1 MTLGPAISKGTQ
13 TAPGRVRSCVVVAS
27 PWPLH
32 NPNRPSRRRP
42 HSSFLP
48 SNLVTRAL
56 FRSLVPHATRIV
68 PTPIFLS
75 GFTYSVVLYV
85 YRLHGTSESRP
96 VLLSMAWSGCNYA
109 VIHPRTTYIVGPARV
124 WGRGRNKL
132 RRWLTTVVGTS
143 CEGPAALTLSLLI
156 FVRLYSTHAVR

>member
-42 HSSFLP
+42 PSSCLP

-56 FRSLVPHATRIV
+56 FPSLVPHAAGII

-75 GFTYSVVLYV
+75 RFTYSVVLYV
-85 YRLHGTSESRP
+85 YRVGDVRVEAGASLGWHGADAITLSFILARRT
-96 VLLSMAWSGCNYA
+96 LLDLLECEGGA
-109 VIHPRTTYIVGPARV
+109 VINFGA
-124 WGRGRNKL
+124 G
-132 RRWLTTVVGTS
+132 
-143 CEGPAALTLSLLI
+143 SLQ
-156 FVRLYSTHAVR
+156 